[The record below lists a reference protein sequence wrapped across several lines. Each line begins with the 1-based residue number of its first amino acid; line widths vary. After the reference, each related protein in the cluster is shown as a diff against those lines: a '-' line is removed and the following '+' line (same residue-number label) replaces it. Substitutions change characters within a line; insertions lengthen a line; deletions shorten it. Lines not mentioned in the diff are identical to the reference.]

1 MLIRRSAG
9 LLATALLIGLTPPLT
24 GESGASTSE
33 WAQRFTLDF
42 LAARRISQGKSV
54 KIALLADGVAPGVKT
69 LKGRLDTEKDLVG
82 TPRPKR
88 VTGTLMASLIAGGS
102 LAGVHGLAPAA
113 TILPVRIYAE
123 TDEPGGRIWRGSAR
137 WDVVMAKGI
146 RYAVDH
152 GADVIAVA
160 AYTSEDRTAALSAA
174 IAYAQ
179 TKKVVILASTGLQN
193 PYDPAYPV
201 SVAGVIGV
209 GTVTPKGRRDVK
221 WTSRSSATLI
231 SAPDSA
237 IRSIGP
243 DNRLWTSWG
252 DPVAL
257 AFTTAAA
264 AMVRSEYPKLTP
276 AQVGQAL
283 SASARHPQ
291 GKGYYDTELG
301 FGYLNP
307 VGALDEARKLATQP
321 APAMIAKSSVP
332 DKARLGGER
341 PGTIRAAP
349 YAPLRLLGFVRVRRA
364 GRPRVRRLGSPAQAG
379 GPTPGPGIAVI
390 VGRAVASARTALQ
403 PPVIATSP
411 RIPAS

>member
-24 GESGASTSE
+24 GESRAGTSE
-33 WAQRFTLDF
+33 WALRFTLDF
-42 LAARRISQGKSV
+42 LAARRISQGRSV

-69 LKGRLDTEKDLVG
+69 LKGRLDKEKDLVG
-82 TPRPKR
+82 TPRPTR

-113 TILPVRIYAE
+113 TILPVRIYAD
-123 TDEPGGRIWRGSAR
+123 TDEPGGGIWRSSAR
-137 WDVVMAKGI
+137 WDVVMAEGI

-152 GADVIAVA
+152 GADVIAVD
-160 AYTSEDRTAALSAA
+160 AYTGEDRTAALSAA

-237 IRSIGP
+237 IPSIGP

-264 AMVRSEYPKLTP
+264 ALVRSEYPRLTP

-283 SASARHPQ
+283 SASARHPK
-291 GKGYYDTELG
+291 GKAHYDTELG
-301 FGYLNP
+301 FGYLNA
-307 VGALDEARKLATQP
+307 VGALDEARELAAQG
-321 APAMIAKSSVP
+321 APAMTAKSSVP
-332 DKARLGGER
+332 DNARLGGEQ
-341 PGTIRAAP
+341 PGTIRAVP
-349 YAPLRLLGFVRVRRA
+349 YAPLRLIGFGSLAFAGLVALGFAAWLALRRRSAPA
-364 GRPRVRRLGSPAQAG
+364 G
-379 GPTPGPGIAVI
+379 
-390 VGRAVASARTALQ
+390 
-403 PPVIATSP
+403 
-411 RIPAS
+411 